1 MQDMVWTRFRNP
13 VTYSSVMKFITSPQK
28 PELSI
33 YETHPQSRLL
43 EAPTSLCHPDCDPP
57 RPTLQSHTTDL

>member
-1 MQDMVWTRFRNP
+1 MQDTDWICFRNP
-13 VTYSSVMKFITSPQK
+13 FTYFSVMKFITSSQK

-33 YETHPQSRLL
+33 YETHPQRRLH

-57 RPTLQSHTTDL
+57 RPTLQPQTTDL